1 MSGVLGAVAVLVALG
16 IIGAPLACWCAG
28 RRIDDWVRFVF
39 EAGVLGLVVTQIGGL
54 LALRIGGF
62 GRPGLLGLA
71 VVWLGAWVVVL
82 GRGGP
87 PFVRIARPDA
97 VAGAVAAIAAVAVVL
112 RHLPAYFIFM
122 TGDMGEYVNRANV
135 LAAGGGLVDSFPHG
149 FTVFLAMTAELLGR
163 SRTVAGVPALG
174 VLLVLGVAAYARVAR
189 LRTVAV
195 LTAALAVALHP
206 VAVWFSLFPVSESLY
221 ATLLVAVLVLLATAR
236 AERSVRYAVVAGI
249 AAGLLLVVRGNGLL
263 LAPIVVVLALA
274 SAAVD
279 EPDRYRVQRFFTVSA
294 LLSLAA
300 AYAYDVQW
308 SHRYFVDMQFPL
320 LVPDPVLRLLR
331 SARLVHATPAV
342 ALAAAAGTAAVVGVC
357 GLVRRHGAPRLEVHR
372 TWFWR
377 GFYAAVVA
385 VTLATAAVMREAG
398 LLETLG
404 RWQVAL
410 LVLAVVGVGALIVR
424 PDRDI
429 DGVSGALL
437 LLVIGTYAVLFAR
450 RYPAPR
456 GHAYYLYWDR
466 YLYSEA
472 LPAALVLVA
481 LAVHVVAGARL
492 RQGAPGLRR
501 AVRIATTGVLVVVV
515 AGVVWP
521 VAETRR
527 ATELRFFGEAYAA
540 MAEVDALAAE
550 AGAGPIVYSG
560 AVPTPPGWFFAN
572 TFRAFALPLTLTFD
586 RQVID
591 LPADPFARDPVLD
604 PVAARTLLR
613 EAGYRTGALV
623 ALRSTGSER
632 PAPAGPGTR
641 YVGTVDYDMPVLN
654 QPKDDRE
661 TRFGLVGVHL
671 DVYALA

>member
-1 MSGVLGAVAVLVALG
+1 M
-16 IIGAPLACWCAG
+16 APLHV
-28 RRIDDWVRFVF
+28 VRV
-39 EAGVLGLVVTQIGGL
+39 G
-54 LALRIGGF
+54 GGF

-294 LLSLAA
+294 LLSLA
-300 AYAYDVQW
+300 
-308 SHRYFVDMQFPL
+308 
-320 LVPDPVLRLLR
+320 
-331 SARLVHATPAV
+331 T
-342 ALAAAAGTAAVVGVC
+342 
-357 GLVRRHGAPRLEVHR
+357 
-372 TWFWR
+372 
-377 GFYAAVVA
+377 
-385 VTLATAAVMREAG
+385 
-398 LLETLG
+398 
-404 RWQVAL
+404 
-410 LVLAVVGVGALIVR
+410 
-424 PDRDI
+424 
-429 DGVSGALL
+429 
-437 LLVIGTYAVLFAR
+437 
-450 RYPAPR
+450 
-456 GHAYYLYWDR
+456 
-466 YLYSEA
+466 
-472 LPAALVLVA
+472 
-481 LAVHVVAGARL
+481 
-492 RQGAPGLRR
+492 
-501 AVRIATTGVLVVVV
+501 
-515 AGVVWP
+515 AGVAWTSR
-521 VAETRR
+521 AERR
-527 ATELRFFGEAYAA
+527 
-540 MAEVDALAAE
+540 
-550 AGAGPIVYSG
+550 S
-560 AVPTPPGWFFAN
+560 
-572 TFRAFALPLTLTFD
+572 
-586 RQVID
+586 
-591 LPADPFARDPVLD
+591 
-604 PVAARTLLR
+604 
-613 EAGYRTGALV
+613 
-623 ALRSTGSER
+623 RSTGS
-632 PAPAGPGTR
+632 GTSN
-641 YVGTVDYDMPVLN
+641 GNCIST
-654 QPKDDRE
+654 K
-661 TRFGLVGVHL
+661 
-671 DVYALA
+671 